1 MFSLRSGSGGWGFE
15 FQITHWSK
23 TIIASRPSNVQIRML
38 ETQIDKRARA
48 GERANDGRREYSSTG
63 SILTPTC
70 LRFVFNSLL
79 HPSASRCQLSPVAF
93 VFDRGRWN
101 NHNVYFRVYACVSRQ
116 QRFFFSSFRFFSA
129 VVAHHGRTSCAVVR
143 VHSEADSAG
152 RRGIL
157 EAK

>member
-116 QRFFFSSFRFFSA
+116 QRFFFFFFSFLFSGCSPPWTHIVCSSTSSFRS
-129 VVAHHGRTSCAVVR
+129 GQ
-143 VHSEADSAG
+143 
-152 RRGIL
+152 RRATWNSRG
-157 EAK
+157 